1 MIAQEVL
8 VTHYSYIRGIVWI
21 LIPDCIRIPD
31 QIGTSEP
38 SSELQINMAAVNVNA
53 MRTMFVCIGFT
64 FAAAQVIVEEQGM
77 DALEEIQLLTD
88 GKIENLCKVIRRPG
102 VRSQDQNLVTHQSIT
117 GNPSQFMC

>member
-1 MIAQEVL
+1 MVAVRHHMCYMIAQEVL

-38 SSELQINMAAVNVNA
+38 SSELQINMAAVSA

-64 FAAAQVIVEEQGM
+64 NAAAQVIIKEQGM
-77 DALEEIQLLTD
+77 DTLEEIQLLTD
-88 GKIENLCKVIRRPG
+88 DKIENL
-102 VRSQDQNLVTHQSIT
+102 
-117 GNPSQFMC
+117 